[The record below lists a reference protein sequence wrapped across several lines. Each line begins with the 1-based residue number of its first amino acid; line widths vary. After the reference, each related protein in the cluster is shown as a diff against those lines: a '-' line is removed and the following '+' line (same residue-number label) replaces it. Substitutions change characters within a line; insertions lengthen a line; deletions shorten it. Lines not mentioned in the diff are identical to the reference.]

1 MTHVPRILKIAT
13 RVVSKMNRLH
23 LSQIILYWLLNV
35 RKCKDSLK
43 TVVFGIY

>member
-13 RVVSKMNRLH
+13 RKIREINRLH
-23 LSQIILYWLLNV
+23 LSQIILFWLLNV
-35 RKCKDSLK
+35 RKCKDSVK